1 MPGLDRH
8 FSLAGQVAM
17 VTGAASGLGA
27 EIAVAMA
34 EAGAEVACL
43 DLDDAGLARTAAA
56 VREAG
61 REALTHNC
69 DVTAETEVTAAVA
82 AAVSRFGRL
91 DVLFNNAGVVD
102 RPIGPLHESTTE
114 TWRAVL
120 DVNLDGV
127 YFCAREALKVMTVQG
142 SGKVVN
148 IGSMWGLAGA
158 ANVVPLAAYTAA
170 KGAVVNLTREL
181 GLQYAE
187 AGIQVNALCPG
198 FFATKLGNDLDLDL
212 EERRIAYT
220 PMRRVA
226 AAVEIRGPAIF
237 LASPASDYMTGQT
250 LVVDGGCL
258 AG

>member
-1 MPGLDRH
+1 MAGLDRH
-8 FSLAGQVAM
+8 FSLTGQVAM

-43 DLDDAGLARTAAA
+43 DLDAAGLARTADA

-61 REALTHNC
+61 REALTRTC
-69 DVTAETEVTAAVA
+69 DVTAEAEVAAAVA

-102 RPIGPLHESTTE
+102 RPLGPLHESTTE

-127 YFCAREALKVMTVQG
+127 YFCAREALKVMVGQG

-148 IGSMWGLAGA
+148 IASMWGLAGA

-198 FFATKLGNDLDLDL
+198 FFATKLGKDLDFDL

-226 AAVEIRGPAIF
+226 AAAEIRGPAIF
-237 LASPASDYMTGQT
+237 LASAASDYMTGQT